1 MIRSDKNISPTPS
14 YRLNEVRLYNHIQLS
29 RDFAGWAASKE
40 FAATVQNIF
49 VRRKQM
55 YSVHRHLVN
64 SKHADKILDTLQ
76 TIDPGDFVRSA
87 LAAGDCESIR
97 QALRKKNV
105 DTNVKDI
112 LKNMEIALR
121 GVEGSDSERDIFRF
135 KFISLHLWS
144 GCSLLFLP

>member
-1 MIRSDKNISPTPS
+1 M
-14 YRLNEVRLYNHIQLS
+14 YN
-29 RDFAGWAASKE
+29 
-40 FAATVQNIF
+40 
-49 VRRKQM
+49 
-55 YSVHRHLVN
+55 VHRHLIN
-64 SKHADKILDTLQ
+64 SNHAAKILDTLQ

-105 DTNVKDI
+105 DTRVAEI

-135 KFISLHLWS
+135 KIIAVHLWS
-144 GCSLLFLP
+144 GCFCFLL